1 MMTSWNHVLSFSG
14 GNALGVFHA
23 GAVQALIERGIM
35 PAHVAGTSIGAI
47 TGALWLGGP
56 PEQAVERLTAFWQGS
71 VDGLALGGASALRKA
86 SALRALLVGRPALFR
101 PGLPGFLAALPGVIP
116 DDHLF
121 ETAPMARLLS
131 SLVDIEALNA
141 SPTRLSIVALD
152 QTTGE
157 PAVFDNHDGG
167 LRIEHVLASAALP
180 LGFPPVVIDGRR
192 LVDGGLSENCPVRR
206 LFEPMPTS
214 ATRCWV
220 LDPWPLAGAAPGS
233 LDQVLSRG
241 QDLAFASQR
250 AWALRDVRARVEA
263 ADMPPVMVHEVLPS
277 GDGWEIGAKAFDYTP
292 AALARRWEAGHAA
305 MTQAL
310 DAVDEAAAEPSAP
323 AAAPSVAADA

>member
-1 MMTSWNHVLSFSG
+1 MTSWNHVLSFSG

-23 GAVQALIERGIM
+23 GAVQALAERGIM

-86 SALRALLVGRPALFR
+86 SALRALLMGRPALFR
-101 PGLPGFLAALPGVIP
+101 PGLPGFWAALPGVIP

-131 SLVDIEALNA
+131 GLVDIEALNA
-141 SPTRLSIVALD
+141 SPVRLSIVALD

-157 PAVFDNHDGG
+157 PTLFDNRDGG

-180 LGFPPVVIDGRR
+180 LGFPPVVIDGHRF
-192 LVDGGLSENCPVRR
+192 VDGGLSENCPVRR
-206 LFEPMPTS
+206 LFDPMPTS
-214 ATRCWV
+214 PTRCWV
-220 LDPWPLAGAAPGS
+220 VDPWPLAGPAPGS
-233 LDQVLSRG
+233 LDEVLSRG

-250 AWALRDVRARVEA
+250 AWALREMRARAEA
-263 ADMPPVMVHEVLPS
+263 AGIPPVVLHEVIPS
-277 GDGWEIGAKAFDYTP
+277 ADGWEIGGKAFDYTP

-310 DAVDEAAAEPSAP
+310 DAVDETAGDLSASATVP
-323 AAAPSVAADA
+323 NVADDA